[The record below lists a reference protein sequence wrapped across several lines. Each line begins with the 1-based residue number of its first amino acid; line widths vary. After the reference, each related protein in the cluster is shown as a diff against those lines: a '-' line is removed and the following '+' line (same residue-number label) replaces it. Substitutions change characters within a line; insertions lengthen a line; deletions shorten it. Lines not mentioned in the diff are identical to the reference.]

1 MHDGEVDHGDG
12 EKDGVFEASNW
23 RHDANQQE
31 QGQYRSHCGD
41 QKRTSMTCVEEV
53 PVAQVV
59 FQQRTVRGLRV
70 EEAIGDVDEPGSDA
84 EDRDC
89 RDVCVK
95 LS

>member
-1 MHDGEVDHGDG
+1 MDDGEVEHGKSENEG
-12 EKDGVFEASNW
+12 IVASSAD
-23 RHDANQQE
+23 RHDANDLE
-31 QGQYRSHCGD
+31 QGQRRASRGDKKRS
-41 QKRTSMTCVEEV
+41 
-53 PVAQVV
+53 PVTGVKKVSFAQVV
-59 FQQRTVRGLRV
+59 IEQRTVRGLRI